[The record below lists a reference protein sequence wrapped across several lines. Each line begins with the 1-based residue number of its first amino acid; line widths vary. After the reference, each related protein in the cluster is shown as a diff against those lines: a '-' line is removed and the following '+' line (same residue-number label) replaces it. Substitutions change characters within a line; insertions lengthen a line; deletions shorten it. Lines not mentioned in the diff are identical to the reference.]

1 MNFDDYEQLPVSSV
15 GVNMTAGAIAGVM
28 EHCVMYPLD
37 SVKTRMQSLTHYSAN
52 ITTTFGEMIKK
63 EGIMRPIRGMGAVV
77 LGAGPA
83 HAFYFATYEHTKELM
98 DKVNVNHQVS
108 YVISAVTATLIHD
121 AISNPTEVIK
131 QRLQMYNS
139 PYKSVMHCAKTVFRT
154 EGMSAFYRSY
164 STQLCMN
171 VPYQAIHFS
180 TYEFFQNLLNKD
192 RQYNPRVHMT
202 AGAAAGA
209 AAAALTTPLD
219 VCKTLLNTQ
228 EDGVGKTRGL
238 VQAVQKVYKAAGIR
252 GFFKG
257 MQPRILYQ
265 MPATAICWSTYEFFK
280 YLLNRTEKVKPT
292 PVDGGPLAMP
302 KLHATTTTDDGK
314 SSRLHYVLPVTA
326 AAVSAET
333 SGAPEVPSTSLPG
346 LKPRELPA
354 MSGAGMYGS
363 LSFNT
368 MHSSDSASISDI
380 SGRRGGV

>member
-1 MNFDDYEQLPVSSV
+1 
-15 GVNMTAGAIAGVM
+15 
-28 EHCVMYPLD
+28 
-37 SVKTRMQSLTHYSAN
+37 
-52 ITTTFGEMIKK
+52 
-63 EGIMRPIRGMGAVV
+63 
-77 LGAGPA
+77 
-83 HAFYFATYEHTKELM
+83 
-98 DKVNVNHQVS
+98 
-108 YVISAVTATLIHD
+108 
-121 AISNPTEVIK
+121 
-131 QRLQMYNS
+131 
-139 PYKSVMHCAKTVFRT
+139 
-154 EGMSAFYRSY
+154 
-164 STQLCMN
+164 
-171 VPYQAIHFS
+171 
-180 TYEFFQNLLNKD
+180 
-192 RQYNPRVHMT
+192 MT

-238 VQAVQKVYKAAGIR
+238 VQAVKKVYLAAGVP

-280 YLLNRTEKVKPT
+280 YILNRTEKVKPS
-292 PVDGGPLAMP
+292 PVDAMPLAAVP
-302 KLHATTTTDDGK
+302 KLHEDAK
-314 SSRLHYVLPVTA
+314 SRLHYVLPVT

-368 MHSSDSASISDI
+368 MHSTDTNINDINRRSA
-380 SGRRGGV
+380 V